1 MTETSP
7 PPPGPDEAP
16 TTRSS
21 RDPEQLRLGL
31 ERWLR
36 GRWTDGSAPTVPEL
50 AATSTNGM
58 SSETVL
64 FEAVW
69 EHDGRPRIEPL
80 VARIAPDLDDVPVFP
95 SYDLEKQYEVMRL
108 VRELTAVPVP
118 KLWWYEPDAGA
129 IGAPFFVMSRV
140 DGQVPPDVL
149 PYNFGD
155 SWLFASA
162 PEEQRALQD
171 SSVEVLVQLHRLD
184 GADPRF
190 AFLELPDPGATPL
203 RRHVAHTRA
212 WYEFAHDG
220 HRSEL
225 IERGFRWLDE
235 HWPDEGPPVVLWGD
249 SRIGNTMYLEHRP
262 VAVLDW
268 EMAAVGPRELDVA
281 WMTYAHAVFE
291 GIAHTFGLP
300 GMPDFLR
307 PEDVA
312 ATYETGSGVALRDLD
327 WYLAYAAVQYAIVFL
342 RTGLRAVHFGEKEMP
357 ADVEE
362 LVMNAEP
369 LARMIGE

>member
-1 MTETSP
+1 MTETTP
-7 PPPGPDEAP
+7 QPPGPDEAP
-16 TTRSS
+16 MQRSS

-36 GRWTDGSAPTVPEL
+36 ERWTAGGPPIVPEL
-50 AATSTNGM
+50 AASSTNGM

-69 EHDGRPRIEPL
+69 EQDGQPHLEPL
-80 VARIAPDLDDVPVFP
+80 VARIAPDVDDVPVFP
-95 SYDLEKQYEVMRL
+95 SYDLGKQYEVMRL
-108 VRELTAVPVP
+108 VRELTEVPVP
-118 KLWWYEPDAGA
+118 KLWWYEPGEGA

-140 DGQVPPDVL
+140 DGLVPPDVL

-155 SWLFASA
+155 SWLFAA
-162 PEEQRALQD
+162 TPEEQRALQD
-171 SSVEVLVQLHRLD
+171 RSVDVLVQLHRLD
-184 GADPRF
+184 GSDPRF
-190 AFLELPDPGATPL
+190 AFLELPDPGETAL

-225 IERGFRWLDE
+225 IERGFTWLDE

-249 SRIGNTMYLEHRP
+249 SRIGNTMYRDHRP

-281 WMTYAHAVFE
+281 WMAYGHAVFE
-291 GIAHTFGLP
+291 HMAHTFGLP

-307 PEDVA
+307 PDDVA
-312 ATYETGSGVALRDLD
+312 ATYEAGSGVALRDFD
-327 WYLAYAAVQYAIVFL
+327 WYLAYAALQWAIVFL
-342 RTGLRAVHFGEKEMP
+342 RTGLRAVHFGEKELP
-357 ADVEE
+357 DDVDE
-362 LVMNAEP
+362 LIMNAEP
-369 LARMIGE
+369 LSRMIAG